1 MKNYFLNYIEQLK
14 TNKLINIYFDMDG
27 VIVDYDLI
35 NHSLTKNNKDTF
47 LNKRPIYTTIEILT
61 NLKNKEN
68 IKIHILSVTRYKNQ
82 IDGKIKWLEKYLP
95 FINTNNIHIF
105 SREEYNFVHPKFIK
119 SQYLN
124 KRINNNEINIHIDDD
139 HQVLKELI
147 NNKNIIPLHISSI
160 LD

>member
-1 MKNYFLNYIEQLK
+1 
-14 TNKLINIYFDMDG
+14 MDG

-105 SREEYNFVHPKFIK
+105 SREEYNFVH
-119 SQYLN
+119 QNL
-124 KRINNNEINIHIDDD
+124 
-139 HQVLKELI
+139 LKA
-147 NNKNIIPLHISSI
+147 NT
-160 LD
+160 